1 VISSIKAMSCWRSSS
16 RAADRGM
23 ERNLALELVRVTEAA
38 ALAAARENGRG
49 DEAAPERAATLAI
62 AKAFPAIGL
71 QGEIVVGD
79 PQQREGDPL
88 SSGGWLGDRG
98 EEVDV
103 AVDPLE
109 GGVSCAL
116 GGPNAMSV
124 LAVAERGTLMRC
136 PSNSYMEKIATG
148 PDGRGV
154 VSLEKTPDE
163 NLRALADARSIYV
176 QDLTVVLLDRP
187 RHDDLIERIRGAGAR
202 VRLIPHGDIAAALA
216 TARPGS
222 GVDVLMGTG
231 GASQGVLTAAAI
243 KCLGAYMQ
251 CRFAPRSQADLNV
264 LYDAGISEIERVLD
278 VDDMIGG
285 KVMFAATGV
294 TNGEYLRGVQFHKG
308 GAVSHSV
315 VMRAA
320 SGTIRF
326 LDTYHKFDYKPV
338 YD

>member
-1 VISSIKAMSCWRSSS
+1 
-16 RAADRGM
+16 M

-49 DEAAPERAATLAI
+49 DETAPERAASNAI
-62 AKAFPAIGL
+62 AKAFAAIGV
-71 QGEIVVGD
+71 QGEIIIGD
-79 PQQREGDPL
+79 PQQRDGDPL

-98 EEVDV
+98 EEVDI

-124 LAVAERGTLMRC
+124 LAVAERGTIMRC
-136 PSNSYMEKIATG
+136 PVNSYMEKIATG
-148 PDGRGV
+148 GDGRGV
-154 VSLEKTPDE
+154 VSLAKTPEE
-163 NLRALADARSIYV
+163 NLHSLATARSMYV

-187 RHDDLIERIRGAGAR
+187 RHDELIERIRSVGAR
-202 VRLIPHGDIAAALA
+202 VKLIPHGDIAAALA
-216 TARPGS
+216 TARPES

-231 GASQGVLTAAAI
+231 GASQGVLTAAAM
-243 KCLGAYMQ
+243 KCVGGFMQ
-251 CRFAPRSQADLNV
+251 CRFAPRSQADLHV
-264 LYDAGISEIERVLD
+264 LYDANIRDVERVLD
-278 VDDMIGG
+278 INDMLGG

-294 TNGEYLRGVQFHKG
+294 TNGEYLQGVQFHKG
-308 GAVSHSV
+308 GAVSYSV

-326 LDTYHKFDYKPV
+326 LETHHKFDYKPS